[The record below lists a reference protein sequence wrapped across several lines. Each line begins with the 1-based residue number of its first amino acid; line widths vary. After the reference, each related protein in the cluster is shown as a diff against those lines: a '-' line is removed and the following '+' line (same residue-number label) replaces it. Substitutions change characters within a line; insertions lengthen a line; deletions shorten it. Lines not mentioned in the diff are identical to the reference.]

1 MLCDS
6 TNTFGLCS
14 ACLSR
19 FLIVLY
25 FACLFTV
32 SKLKGFFFM
41 WKISADKKMSTAKP
55 RISNSYAISTTLLFL
70 KGGNILEKMQHS
82 TC

>member
-1 MLCDS
+1 
-6 TNTFGLCS
+6 
-14 ACLSR
+14 
-19 FLIVLY
+19 
-25 FACLFTV
+25 
-32 SKLKGFFFM
+32 M